1 MKRLALISFLLVL
14 ATVAHGQVMTG
25 GDVLGS
31 HNLST
36 SGTGPVK
43 GQGDACLYCH
53 APHSGVGTPNSALWS
68 QTLSVQTYA
77 AYSSTTL
84 KNAPQQPTLGGSS
97 SLCLSCHDGTVAVG
111 QTQPYGTLTMMG
123 SMNPADKFGSGLQGS
138 HPFSLKLPMVDAPDL
153 QVTLTSTHTT
163 ADTTNSVTLI
173 NSNVECTS
181 CHSPHVQAIDKLS
194 QNFLVRD
201 SSNGQMCLACHS
213 SDPRTVNGQTNS
225 LSQWTGSIHA
235 QASNKIANAPALGSY
250 ANVGQNACI
259 SCHMPHNSLV
269 GPQLLRGP
277 VPSVPNTDSSTQNC
291 MTCHNGG
298 SNISPAIPNV
308 YAEFAKIAHPF
319 PAGTNTHDTGETAV
333 LNNNRHATCVDC
345 HSPHAS
351 QQVTSFTSPLPPTVR
366 ASQNGI
372 VGVSGTD
379 GMTVLKPSVNQY
391 ENCLRCHGTS
401 SGKQSLAV
409 FGYLPMWAVS
419 GADPLNIIPQL
430 MQTSSSSHP
439 VMHDRSSALPQP
451 SLRSYMLNLDGR
463 TQGRPM
469 GVRIL
474 CTDCHNSD
482 DNREFGG
489 TGPNGPHGSQYLH
502 LLERRYEFSQVAPP
516 PSGGPGTPIQNL
528 FPTPIL
534 DPAANGPYSLCAKC
548 HDLALLVSNTSFSE
562 HARHINDGFS
572 CSTCHNAHG
581 MGSNSAS
588 ISGERMVNFDI
599 NVVAPNGTSPI
610 SYSRVTNSCSLTCH
624 GHAHTAVGASAT
636 ALNAVRAQKR

>member
-14 ATVAHGQVMTG
+14 GTVTQGQVVTG

-36 SGTGPVK
+36 SGTGPMK

-123 SMNPADKFGSGLQGS
+123 SLNPADKFGSGLQGS

-163 ADTTNSVTLI
+163 ADTTNSVMLV
-173 NSNVECTS
+173 NQNVECTS
-181 CHSPHVQAIDKLS
+181 CHSPHVQAVDKLS

-225 LSQWTGSIHA
+225 LSQWTASIHA

-277 VPSVPNTDSSTQNC
+277 VPSVPNTDSATQNC

-319 PAGTNTHDTGETAV
+319 PAGTNTHDSGETAV

-351 QQVTSFTSPLPPTVR
+351 QQVTSFASPLPPAVR

-372 VGVSGTD
+372 LGVSGTD
-379 GMTVLKPSVNQY
+379 GTTVLNPSVNQY

-439 VMHDRSSALPQP
+439 VMHDRSSTLPQP

-469 GVRIL
+469 GLRIL

-516 PSGGPGTPIQNL
+516 PAGGPGTPIQNL

-572 CSTCHNAHG
+572 CSACHNAHG

-599 NVVAPNGTSPI
+599 NVVAPNGASPI
-610 SYSRVTNSCSLTCH
+610 SYSRAANSCSLTCH
-624 GHAHTAVGASAT
+624 GHAHTAVGPSGA

>member
-1 MKRLALISFLLVL
+1 MKRLALILFLLAL
-14 ATVAHGQVMTG
+14 GTVAQGQVVTG

-36 SGTGPVK
+36 SGTGPMK

-68 QTLSVQTYA
+68 QTLSMQTYA

-123 SMNPADKFGSGLQGS
+123 SMNPTDKFGSGLQGS

-163 ADTTNSVTLI
+163 ADLTNSVTLI
-173 NSNVECTS
+173 NQNVECTS

-213 SDPRTVNGQTNS
+213 SDPRSVNGQTNS

-259 SCHMPHNSLV
+259 SCHMPHNSLA

-351 QQVTSFTSPLPPTVR
+351 QQVTSFTSPLPPAVR

-372 VGVSGTD
+372 EGVSGTD
-379 GMTVLKPSVNQY
+379 GTTVLNPSVNQY
-391 ENCLRCHGTS
+391 ENCLRCHGMS

-409 FGYLPMWAVS
+409 FGYLPTWAVS

-451 SLRSYMLNLDGR
+451 SLRTYMLNLDGR

-469 GVRIL
+469 GLRIL

-516 PSGGPGTPIQNL
+516 PTGGPGTPIQNL

-610 SYSRVTNSCSLTCH
+610 SYSRAANSCSLTCH
-624 GHAHTAVGASAT
+624 GHAHTAVGASGA
-636 ALNAVRAQKR
+636 ALNAVGAQKR